1 MPALREDEMQ
11 RIIEAFIR
19 EVRASPKY
27 RGLDLPEALLRNLIT
42 QALLHYPRPREAA
55 AVARRKLHQIVAPYL
70 GDPDYWQASQALATA
85 FAQRDEALL
94 RQVCETILASHIST
108 RERLPFLHDFY
119 RRLFQIT
126 GVPQRILDLACG
138 LNPFAYLWMGLPAEA
153 QYYAYD
159 IHRPRVNLINQFFS
173 GLGVKGVAFHQDVL
187 VHPPQE
193 AAEVAF
199 FFKELH
205 RFEERQPGCARGFLL
220 SLPARWILVSLPVQS
235 LSGRYNLLEKQRR
248 LMQRVLADLDWLAEE
263 VLFENEVVFCLQKS

>member
-1 MPALREDEMQ
+1 MPALREDELQ
-11 RIIEAFIR
+11 RVIEAFVH

-27 RGLDLPEALLRNLIT
+27 RDLDLPESLLRNLIS
-42 QALLHYPRPREAA
+42 QALVQHPRPREAT

-70 GDPDYWQASQALATA
+70 GDPDYQQVSQALATA
-85 FAQRDEALL
+85 FAQHDEALL

-108 RERLPFLHDFY
+108 RERLPFLGDFY
-119 RRLFQIT
+119 RRLFRIT
-126 GVPQRILDLACG
+126 GVPKRILDLACG
-138 LNPFAYLWMGLPAEA
+138 LNPFAYFWMGLPAEA

-159 IHRPRVNLINQFFS
+159 IHHPRVNLINQFFS
-173 GLGVKGVAFHQDVL
+173 GLGVKGIALHQDIL

-199 FFKELH
+199 FFKEIH

-220 SLPARWILVSLPVQS
+220 SLPVRWILVSLPVQN

-248 LMQRVLADLDWLAEE
+248 LMRRILTGLDWHTEE
-263 VLFENEVVFCLQKS
+263 VLFENEVVFCLQKP